1 MLGGSG
7 GGKGTWR
14 RTVEGEKKWIRWSN
28 QAEEGQQRA
37 SVMEGLPL
45 SPASLPLSLS
55 QHFSLKSL
63 MCDVVTGCQNSNS
76 TRTLDSPT
84 PTPLLHCALT
94 VPEPFRKELTIVE
107 NVG

>member
-1 MLGGSG
+1 M
-7 GGKGTWR
+7 
-14 RTVEGEKKWIRWSN
+14 EGEKKWIRWSN

-45 SPASLPLSLS
+45 SPASLSLS
-55 QHFSLKSL
+55 EHFSLKSL

>member
-1 MLGGSG
+1 M
-7 GGKGTWR
+7 
-14 RTVEGEKKWIRWSN
+14 EGEKKWIRWSN

-45 SPASLPLSLS
+45 SPASLSLS
-55 QHFSLKSL
+55 EHFSLKSL

-84 PTPLLHCALT
+84 PTPLLHCALI

>member
-45 SPASLPLSLS
+45 SPASLSLSLS
-55 QHFSLKSL
+55 LPASGFTQRTILENKCSVKIGMFILARVEMKNYL
-63 MCDVVTGCQNSNS
+63 LVT
-76 TRTLDSPT
+76 
-84 PTPLLHCALT
+84 
-94 VPEPFRKELTIVE
+94 K
-107 NVG
+107 